1 MKTFILE
8 MKTPEGEVVDDEV
21 EYVVL
26 PSSEGGYGVLASHA
40 PVVLWLDTGV
50 CEYVKNGERKRYFIM
65 EGVAD
70 VTGEKVSV
78 LSDFIVAE
86 EDAEEALDERER
98 YYAAEKKRRKD
109 SYFEYKQSS
118 IGLARAMRNLSSK
131 KEDPHI

>member
-1 MKTFILE
+1 MKKFVLE
-8 MKTPEGEVVDDEV
+8 MKTPEKEVVNEEV

-40 PVVLWLDTGV
+40 PTVLWLDTGV
-50 CEYVKNGERKRYFIM
+50 CEYTVDGQKKRYYIM

-70 VTGEKVSV
+70 VTGQKVTV

-86 EDAEEALDERER
+86 DEAEEALDEREK

-109 SYFEYKQSS
+109 SYLEYKQSS
-118 IGLARAMRNLSSK
+118 IDLAKAMRNLSSK
-131 KEDPHI
+131 KENPHL